1 MTRFKQRTK
10 RSSSS
15 TSSTKNII
23 ALIAGAGAAYFVVA
37 IFLLASRLGEV
48 VEEHQQHRNSN
59 EDRQS
64 AHNVRKRGRGGRGGV
79 GVLDKIIPP
88 MTAIPN
94 ESEENNNHRIIDN
107 RLSFPPLP
115 AQLMAEELYGSNII
129 INLLEHNEPTIAGI
143 IALLQRFLSQFHT
156 LLLKNR
162 NELKPEVVI
171 QEYIDLVDTIL
182 GPFEVAYRGRP
193 IFPIRD
199 DGSIF
204 ISLAAYRDHLLGET
218 LRQAFNTAAY
228 PDKLYIGAVVQNCFG
243 LGNVT
248 CKTGVQV
255 TGTNP
260 SNGQP
265 ITAISDKAPDV
276 NGIEEFCTD
285 PSYIQYCNSGQI
297 RVLYVNETESNG
309 PCQARYLASKLWG
322 GEMYYM
328 QSDAHLRFVPEW
340 DRLYI
345 EEIMA
350 TQSYPKAILSSYPP
364 GFNINDPLPIVNHE
378 TRGSRLC
385 TCEFTNAPHTKHGI
399 IRINSGHDCRKKGVL
414 DKPYQTAYIAAGFFF
429 TRSEFLVDV
438 PFDPY
443 LPWIFMGEEIAL
455 SLRAYTHG
463 WDIYAPRLDYIVHQY
478 RPGSMGLPKFWEN
491 TMRVFG
497 GRQAFDDKLSHVI
510 IDRIK
515 YMVGYVGSDKL
526 SIAKQEKS
534 FILTNFEHYGPGH
547 VRSVQ
552 EFLDHTG
559 IDMLNESCNYI
570 EWCNE
575 CDLP

>member
-37 IFLLASRLGEV
+37 IFLLASRLGVV
-48 VEEHQQHRNSN
+48 VEEHQQHRNGN
-59 EDRQS
+59 DDRQS
-64 AHNVRKRGRGGRGGV
+64 AHNVRKRGRGGGGGV

-94 ESEENNNHRIIDN
+94 ESENNNHRIIDN

-115 AQLMAEELYGSNII
+115 AQLMAEEMYGSDII
-129 INLLEHNEPTIAGI
+129 TNLLEHNEPTIAGI

-182 GPFEVAYRGRP
+182 GPFEMAYRDRP

-243 LGNVT
+243 LANVT

-265 ITAISDKAPDV
+265 ITAISDKLTPDV
-276 NGIEEFCTD
+276 NGIEEFCSD

-328 QSDAHLRFVPEW
+328 
-340 DRLYI
+340 
-345 EEIMA
+345 
-350 TQSYPKAILSSYPP
+350 T
-364 GFNINDPLPIVNHE
+364 INLKDKTTIRTVS
-378 TRGSRLC
+378 TR
-385 TCEFTNAPHTKHGI
+385 
-399 IRINSGHDCRKKGVL
+399 
-414 DKPYQTAYIAAGFFF
+414 
-429 TRSEFLVDV
+429 
-438 PFDPY
+438 
-443 LPWIFMGEEIAL
+443 
-455 SLRAYTHG
+455 
-463 WDIYAPRLDYIVHQY
+463 
-478 RPGSMGLPKFWEN
+478 
-491 TMRVFG
+491 
-497 GRQAFDDKLSHVI
+497 
-510 IDRIK
+510 
-515 YMVGYVGSDKL
+515 
-526 SIAKQEKS
+526 
-534 FILTNFEHYGPGH
+534 
-547 VRSVQ
+547 
-552 EFLDHTG
+552 
-559 IDMLNESCNYI
+559 
-570 EWCNE
+570 
-575 CDLP
+575 

>member
-1 MTRFKQRTK
+1 MTRFKQRGGNT
-10 RSSSS
+10 
-15 TSSTKNII
+15 TTTTKNII
-23 ALIAGAGAAYFVVA
+23 ALVAGAGAAYFVVA
-37 IFLLASRLGEV
+37 IFLLASRLGEIT
-48 VEEHQQHRNSN
+48 EEKNGDD
-59 EDRQS
+59 DRQRRS
-64 AHNVRKRGRGGRGGV
+64 ARMGGGV
-79 GVLDKIIPP
+79 EAGVGGPDRIIRP
-88 MTAIPN
+88 TASIPN
-94 ESEENNNHRIIDN
+94 ENSRNND

-115 AQLMAEELYGSNII
+115 ARLMAEEMYGSEIVS
-129 INLLEHNEPTIAGI
+129 NLLEHNEPTIAGI
-143 IALLQRFLSQFHT
+143 IALLQRFLSQLH
-156 LLLKNR
+156 LLLVKDR
-162 NELKPEVVI
+162 DELRPEIVI
-171 QEYIDLVDTIL
+171 REYIDLVDAII
-182 GPFEVAYRGRP
+182 GPFESAYRARS

-199 DGSIF
+199 DDSIF

-218 LRQAFNTAAY
+218 LRQAFDTAAY
-228 PDKLYIGAVVQNCFG
+228 PDKLYVGAVVQNCFG
-243 LGNVT
+243 LGDVT
-248 CKTGVQV
+248 CKTGVRV

-260 SNGQP
+260 DNGQP

-285 PSYIQYCNSGQI
+285 PRYVRYCDSGQI

-309 PCQARYLASKLWG
+309 PCQARYMASKLWG

-345 EEIMA
+345 DEIKA

-364 GFNINDPLPIVNHE
+364 GFNIDDPLPIVNSE
-378 TRGSRLC
+378 SRGSRLC
-385 TCEFTNAPHTKHGI
+385 TCEFTNAPRTKHGI
-399 IRINSGHDCRKKGVL
+399 IRINSGRDCRKRGVL

-429 TRSEFLVDV
+429 TRSEFLTYV

-455 SLRAYTHG
+455 SLRAWTHG
-463 WDIYAPRLDYIVHQY
+463 WDIYAPRRDYIVHQY

-491 TMRVFG
+491 TMRVFS
-497 GRQAFDDKLSHVI
+497 GRRAFDDSLSHVI

-515 YMVGYVGSDKL
+515 YMVGYEGSDEA

-534 FILTNFEHYGPGH
+534 FILTNLDHYGPGDI
-547 VRSVQ
+547 RSVQ

-559 IDMLNESCNYI
+559 IDMINESCNYI

>member
-10 RSSSS
+10 RSSS
-15 TSSTKNII
+15 TSLTKNII

-37 IFLLASRLGEV
+37 IFLLASRLGKV

-59 EDRQS
+59 ADRQRS
-64 AHNVRKRGRGGRGGV
+64 ADNVRKRGRGGGGGV
-79 GVLDKIIPP
+79 GVLDKIIRP

-94 ESEENNNHRIIDN
+94 ESENNNNHRIIDN

-115 AQLMAEELYGSNII
+115 AQLMAEEMYGSNII
-129 INLLEHNEPTIAGI
+129 INLLERNEPTIAGI

-182 GPFEVAYRGRP
+182 GPFEMAYRDRP

-265 ITAISDKAPDV
+265 ITAISDKGPDV

-285 PSYIQYCNSGQI
+285 PHHYQHHHHH
-297 RVLYVNETESNG
+297 LVNVF
-309 PCQARYLASKLWG
+309 
-322 GEMYYM
+322 
-328 QSDAHLRFVPEW
+328 H
-340 DRLYI
+340 
-345 EEIMA
+345 
-350 TQSYPKAILSSYPP
+350 
-364 GFNINDPLPIVNHE
+364 
-378 TRGSRLC
+378 
-385 TCEFTNAPHTKHGI
+385 HGI
-399 IRINSGHDCRKKGVL
+399 II
-414 DKPYQTAYIAAGFFF
+414 
-429 TRSEFLVDV
+429 
-438 PFDPY
+438 
-443 LPWIFMGEEIAL
+443 
-455 SLRAYTHG
+455 
-463 WDIYAPRLDYIVHQY
+463 
-478 RPGSMGLPKFWEN
+478 
-491 TMRVFG
+491 
-497 GRQAFDDKLSHVI
+497 
-510 IDRIK
+510 
-515 YMVGYVGSDKL
+515 
-526 SIAKQEKS
+526 
-534 FILTNFEHYGPGH
+534 
-547 VRSVQ
+547 
-552 EFLDHTG
+552 
-559 IDMLNESCNYI
+559 
-570 EWCNE
+570 
-575 CDLP
+575 